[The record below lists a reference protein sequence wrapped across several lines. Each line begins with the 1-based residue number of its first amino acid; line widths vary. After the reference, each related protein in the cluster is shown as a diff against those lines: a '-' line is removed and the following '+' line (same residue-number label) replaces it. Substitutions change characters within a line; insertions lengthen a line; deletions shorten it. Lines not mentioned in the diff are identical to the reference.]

1 MTAGPACRGSLLA
14 RCAAQRS
21 TAKRD
26 LDMLLRRGEVD
37 AQACLKSGL
46 HGNLTVS
53 PDVISLVASSCGYY
67 RCNGLQW
74 KWLRTAINE
83 NLGPDYLPLSIPSG
97 RDYLP
102 PRLLL
107 SSWDCNRRRWDHIT
121 CDSPEPPSSACLY
134 ARGSICISRERFGGA
149 PVSYI
154 SGPGTESVSS
164 HLKAPY

>member
-1 MTAGPACRGSLLA
+1 MAESKAFPSMRISLPGGTPYN
-14 RCAAQRS
+14 RPWPHTGQRWP
-21 TAKRD
+21 TAK
-26 LDMLLRRGEVD
+26 
-37 AQACLKSGL
+37 
-46 HGNLTVS
+46 
-53 PDVISLVASSCGYY
+53 
-67 RCNGLQW
+67 CNGLQW